1 MSSVITHYIERFA
14 TSDKD
19 EISIG
24 IILTISAGV
33 ITAVIYYFAFSV
45 KDKEKSKVTT
55 REIKSFDVP
64 HKKPE
69 PEVQEN
75 KDKPAVAQPKTDPCL
90 AKYEATTASCLLA
103 SQQYI
108 ESLPKPVTPFLANYE
123 VTTAS
128 CLLVSQQYIESLPK
142 PVTPF
147 LANFEATTAFTLL
160 AAEKHI
166 ASLPKKVDPFLA
178 DYEATTARVLLQSSK
193 YIEQIK
199 PSVKESA
206 LAKYDAST
214 ACHLLKASE
223 YVASMPKPPSPFLAK
238 YEATTAATLHTAQK
252 YIESLPKPAKPFL
265 AQYEAT
271 TALTL
276 LHARN
281 YVELLPKP
289 VQPFLA
295 NYESTT
301 AGTLLAA
308 RNYIS
313 SLEPS
318 NQSSKSASR
327 AISRQ
332 NSSFSVTAS
341 PFHPTNNTTI
351 PFQQSPAS
359 SPQGLLVSDHDSAA
373 DSEPETEKDYNQGRE
388 SVFVMAN
395 TFAAYDER
403 TWARLEKIQ
412 KQSQNHLPKMKSRCN
427 YWPNCTNKHCKY
439 WHPVKDCR
447 MGDQCAFRE
456 RCMFLHPE
464 DYGIVAR
471 GKRKNQNKKNN
482 TNSYNNNNRKET
494 TTSNANEAYY

>member
-1 MSSVITHYIERFA
+1 M
-14 TSDKD
+14 
-19 EISIG
+19 
-24 IILTISAGV
+24 
-33 ITAVIYYFAFSV
+33 
-45 KDKEKSKVTT
+45 
-55 REIKSFDVP
+55 
-64 HKKPE
+64 
-69 PEVQEN
+69 
-75 KDKPAVAQPKTDPCL
+75 
-90 AKYEATTASCLLA
+90 
-103 SQQYI
+103 
-108 ESLPKPVTPFLANYE
+108 TPFLANYE

-447 MGDQCAFRE
+447 
-456 RCMFLHPE
+456 
-464 DYGIVAR
+464 
-471 GKRKNQNKKNN
+471 
-482 TNSYNNNNRKET
+482 
-494 TTSNANEAYY
+494 